1 MWVGQD
7 LAQLTTP
14 EGQAKCIA
22 ASSYDYAAVIVSL
35 VDKLEN
41 GIKGGECIPMNF
53 NNGGFIF
60 EFNPALEAEWVTPE
74 LKAKVED
81 QIAAFQASAGVLAD
95 WASVDYSTL

>member
-1 MWVGQD
+1 
-7 LAQLTTP
+7 
-14 EGQAKCIA
+14 
-22 ASSYDYAAVIVSL
+22 
-35 VDKLEN
+35 
-41 GIKGGECIPMNF
+41 MNF